1 MDPVQQFQALTR
13 DLVSAQREL
22 AALYRQAADPL
33 FEAQTAS
40 RRTELIT
47 RRDAMMDAWARLG
60 LAWLLQGGEVHLASD
75 LAGEA
80 ESEDSAEDDDSARPL
95 TVLRSPEPGPEVLV
109 RGEAPSLDRV
119 APSTWA
125 RSPLLR
131 ATPLDTDRLREVLVA
146 LETPP
151 EQIPDMSGVLEE
163 LRRLADATTPTSLSI
178 WSDFP
183 KDVQRALVGM
193 TVARARHVQDETP
206 TSLHPMNIDQEL
218 DRFFS
223 SMTAFSKREQPGFVF
238 GLRRHHHAVAENWFA
253 DAHRWW
259 SELTARI
266 PETAALNPE
275 HALEELRTALEE
287 ERSDDDLIA
296 LALTA
301 LDAGLSPEDQRMVRL
316 MMPHQDKLGKHT
328 RFKRLRKAIRDA
340 AAEDKSIEAEVT
352 EDATVVPED
361 WPYAS
366 ALKGKRALV
375 IGGPA
380 NDAVRKRIQDA
391 FGLASLEWSNADQV
405 KNIQAAASAIRGGNA
420 DLAIIL
426 RRFIGHNVDRTLIP
440 ACRTAG
446 VLWVSVE
453 RGYSVGDIQRAVEQ
467 FLGSTGD

>member
-13 DLVSAQREL
+13 DLVTAQREL
-22 AALYRQAADPL
+22 AGLYRQAADPL

-40 RRTELIT
+40 RRAELIT

-60 LAWLLQGGEVHLASD
+60 LAWLLHGGEVHLSAD
-75 LAGEA
+75 QPTTGEGDGG
-80 ESEDSAEDDDSARPL
+80 ETREEDESARP
-95 TVLRSPEPGPEVLV
+95 VAVIRPPEPGPEVV
-109 RGEAPSLDRV
+109 RVDGPTMDRGFST
-119 APSTWA
+119 STWA
-125 RSPLLR
+125 RSPLTR
-131 ATPLDTDRLREVLVA
+131 PIPLDVERLKELLVTA
-146 LETPP
+146 ETPP
-151 EQIPDMSGVLEE
+151 DHIADMSGVLEE
-163 LRRLADATTPTSLSI
+163 LRRLSEITTPASLAV

-193 TVARARHVQDETP
+193 TVARARHVQDEIP

-259 SELTARI
+259 SELVARV
-266 PETAALNPE
+266 PETAVLNPE
-275 HALEELRTALEE
+275 RALEELRTALEE
-287 ERSDDDLIA
+287 GSSDDDMIA

-301 LDAGLSPEDQRMVRL
+301 LDAGLAPEDQRLVRL

-328 RFKRLRKAIRDA
+328 RFKRLRKAIRDTQT
-340 AAEDKSIEAEVT
+340 EDKAIEAEVGQDDT
-352 EDATVVPED
+352 TIPAD
-361 WPYAS
+361 WPYHS
-366 ALKGKRALV
+366 ALKGKRAL
-375 IGGPA
+375 ILGGEPHE
-380 NDAVRKRIQDA
+380 DARKRLQDA
-391 FGLASLEWSNADQV
+391 LGLASLEWVNAEDV
-405 KNIQAAASAIRGGNA
+405 KNIQQAASAIRGGTA

-426 RRFIGHNVDRTLIP
+426 RRFIGHNVDRTIIP

-453 RGYSVGDIQRAVEQ
+453 RGYGVAQIKAAVEQ
-467 FLGSTGD
+467 FLGAT